1 MIAAILRSVPRLLR
15 HPWCASFLLGL
26 VTMSAIYGLREAGTL
41 QRLELLAYDYFV
53 VARGRAI
60 APDPRIVL
68 IGATEDDIGRWHWP
82 VGDETLATLLE
93 RVLAMQPRAVGID
106 IYRDVPH
113 PPGHERLA
121 AVLRSNPKVIA
132 VWKVGEGPEKGVAP
146 PAVLAGTPRIGFS
159 DVPMDTGGITRR
171 ALLFMD
177 DGKTAYSSFA
187 LQLALKYLEPL
198 KITPQP
204 GEPEPS
210 HFRLGART
218 IPPFEADD
226 GGYVGADAGGYQFLL
241 DFAGGPSP
249 FASFSFTRVL
259 EGELPAG
266 AIRDK
271 VVIIGVTAPSV
282 KDYFDTP
289 YSHDLEDQPLVY
301 GITFHGHVVSQLLR
315 MALDKSPVTKTWSG
329 IQETAWFAAWC
340 MLGSVL
346 GLRVRGPLRFLLAV
360 AAGLIPLLGIGYVA
374 FLRGWWIPVV
384 PPALGW
390 SAALAIIAAYMTKQE
405 SAQKAELMGLFSRYV
420 SGPVA
425 ENIWKSR
432 DEFLDGRRP
441 KSQRLTATVLF
452 SDIRGFTTVSEKLD
466 PPALMHWLNQYMESM
481 TTLVLAHGGIVDK
494 FIGDAVMAVFGI
506 PVPHESESAMAEDA
520 SNAVRCALAM
530 RKELERMNPIWVKEG
545 LPEINIRVG
554 IFTGPLVAGSLGSS
568 HRLEYTVIGDTVN
581 VASRLEGYP
590 GGADGEDNRC
600 RILIGEATRK
610 HVEGLFDLRRVGEV
624 KLKGKSETIMVYS
637 VLGLSD
643 SSAAKQLMERV
654 A

>member
-1 MIAAILRSVPRLLR
+1 MIAAILRVVPRLLR

-26 VTMSAIYGLREAGTL
+26 VTTATVYGLRETGTL
-41 QRLELLAYDYFV
+41 QRLELLSYDYFV
-53 VARGRAI
+53 VARGRAM

-68 IGATEDDIGRWHWP
+68 IGATEDDIGRWGWP
-82 VGDETLATLLE
+82 IGDESLATLLE

-121 AVLRSNPKVIA
+121 AELRAHPKIIA
-132 VWKVGEGPEKGVAP
+132 VWKVGESAEKGVAP
-146 PAVLAGTPRIGFS
+146 PAALAGTPQIGFA
-159 DVPMDTGGITRR
+159 DVPVDTGGITRR

-177 DGKTAYSSFA
+177 DGKTTYGGFA

-198 KITPQP
+198 NITPQP
-204 GEPEPS
+204 GEPDPS
-210 HFRLGART
+210 HFRLGATT
-218 IPPFEADD
+218 IPPFETDD
-226 GGYVGADAGGYQFLL
+226 GGYVGGDAAGYQFLL
-241 DFAGGPSP
+241 DFAGGSSP
-249 FASFSFTRVL
+249 FPSFSFTQVL
-259 EGELPAG
+259 QGEVPAG
-266 AIRDK
+266 AVRDK

-289 YSHDLEDQPLVY
+289 YSHDIEDRSLVY
-301 GITFHGHVVSQLLR
+301 GITLHGHVVSQLLR
-315 MALDKSPVTKTWSG
+315 MALDKSPVTRTWSG
-329 IQETAWFAAWC
+329 TQETAWFAAWC
-340 MLGSVL
+340 LLGSVL
-346 GLRVRGPLRFLLAV
+346 GLRVRGALRFLLVV
-360 AAGLIPLLGIGYVA
+360 AAGLIPLLGFGYMA

-425 ENIWKSR
+425 ESIWKNR

-481 TTLVLAHGGIVDK
+481 TRLVLAHGGIVDK

-506 PVPHESESAMAEDA
+506 PVPHESESAMREDA
-520 SNAVRCALAM
+520 ANAVRCALAM
-530 RKELERMNPIWVKEG
+530 REELERLNPIWSKEG

-554 IFTGPLVAGSLGSS
+554 IFTGSLVAGSLGSRD
-568 HRLEYTVIGDTVN
+568 RLEYTVIGDTVN
-581 VASRLEGYP
+581 VASRLEAYR
-590 GGADGEDNRC
+590 GEVNDEAGHC
-600 RILIGEATRK
+600 RILIGEATRQYVK
-610 HVEGLFDLRRVGEV
+610 ALFDMQRVGEV
-624 KLKGKSETIMVYS
+624 TLKGKTEPIVIYS
-637 VLGLSD
+637 VRGLSC
-643 SSAAKQLMERV
+643 APVMQQLIERV